1 MMNGFGRAGVGLS
14 MGLIFLMVI
23 LDTQGTAAAFTA
35 PKVEY
40 SADQYMGDGKQMVKS
55 RVYQASEKSRME
67 FEEGGGQ
74 QAIITR
80 LDRKVIWTLII
91 PEKMYMEH
99 PMGKEEK
106 TRDVRQCSAVSTRDV
121 GKEEVNGISATVS
134 EVEAT
139 CPDGSGF
146 SGKVWTSPDGIM
158 VKMDAVS
165 KGAGKKNGQRVVMEV
180 KNLKIGKQD
189 PALFELP
196 PGFSKLAMPTGMP
209 SMQDIQPKE
218 TKTEPPQQAK
228 PQTPPPPTGM
238 DYTAQRREKEK
249 TVLDKA
255 VDTKDKV
262 KRLFN
267 W

>member
-1 MMNGFGRAGVGLS
+1 MKGVGRV
-14 MGLIFLMVI
+14 GIGVVFLICLWVF
-23 LDTQGTAAAFTA
+23 GGAEAGATAFMM

-40 SADQYMGDGKQMVKS
+40 SADQYIGDGEQMMKS
-55 RVYQASEKSRME
+55 RIYQASGKARME
-67 FEEGGGQ
+67 LEEGGGQ

-80 LDRKVIWTLII
+80 LDRKLIWTLMI
-91 PEKMYMEH
+91 PEKMYMEM

-106 TRDVRQCSAVSTRDV
+106 TRDVRQCSAVSMKEG

-134 EVEAT
+134 EVEAA

-146 SGKVWTSPDGIM
+146 SGKVWTTRDGIL

-165 KGAGKKNGQRVVMEV
+165 KGAGKEKGQRVVMEV
-180 KNLKIGKQD
+180 KNLMIGKQD

-196 PGFSKLAMPTGMP
+196 PDFSKLPVPTGMP
-209 SMQDIQPKE
+209 SLQDFQPKE
-218 TKTEPPQQAK
+218 TKEEPPAQAQTS
-228 PQTPPPPTGM
+228 PQTTGM
-238 DYTAQRREKEK
+238 AYTAQRREKEK

>member
-1 MMNGFGRAGVGLS
+1 MRGVVRGGVWLS
-14 MGLIFLMVI
+14 MFLMYLMFFGVS
-23 LDTQGTAAAFTA
+23 QGIATGFMT

-40 SADQYMGDGKQMVKS
+40 SADQYIGDGKQMVKS
-55 RVYQASEKSRME
+55 RIFQASEKTRME

-80 LDRKVIWTLII
+80 MDRKVIWTLMI
-91 PEKMYMEH
+91 PEKMYMEI
-99 PMGKEEK
+99 PMGEEEK
-106 TRDVRQCSAVSTRDV
+106 TRDVRQCSAVSAKEV
-121 GKEEVNGISATVS
+121 GKEAVNGISATVS

-146 SGKVWTSPDGIM
+146 SGKVWTTRDGIL

-165 KGAGKKNGQRVVMEV
+165 KAAGKEREQRVVMEV
-180 KNLKIGKQD
+180 KNLKIGKQN
-189 PALFELP
+189 PSLFELP
-196 PGFSKLAMPTGMP
+196 EGFSKISMPMRMP
-209 SMQDIQPKE
+209 SLQDFQPKE
-218 TKTEPPQQAK
+218 TKKEPPAQAQ
-228 PQTPPPPTGM
+228 PQPTGM
-238 DYTAQRREKEK
+238 DYTAQAREKEK

-262 KRLFN
+262 KRLLR

>member
-1 MMNGFGRAGVGLS
+1 M
-14 MGLIFLMVI
+14 
-23 LDTQGTAAAFTA
+23 

-40 SADQYMGDGKQMVKS
+40 SADQYMGDGEQMMKS
-55 RVYQASEKSRME
+55 RIYQASNKSRME
-67 FEEGGGQ
+67 LEEGGGQ

-80 LDRKVIWTLII
+80 LDRKVVWTLLI
-91 PEKMYMEH
+91 PEKMYMEM

-106 TRDVRQCSAVSTRDV
+106 TRDVRQCSAVSTKDV

-134 EVEAT
+134 DVEAT

-146 SGKVWTSPDGIM
+146 SGKVWTTGDGIL

-165 KGAGKKNGQRVVMEV
+165 KGAGKEKGQRVLMEV

-196 PGFSKLAMPTGMP
+196 AGFAKLSVPTGMP
-209 SMQDIQPKE
+209 SLQDLQPKE
-218 TKTEPPQQAK
+218 TKKEPPAQA
-228 PQTPPPPTGM
+228 QTPPQPTGI
-238 DYTAQRREKEK
+238 DYTAQRREKDK

>member
-1 MMNGFGRAGVGLS
+1 MKGVGQVGVGVV
-14 MGLIFLMVI
+14 MFLISLWVN
-23 LDTQGTAAAFTA
+23 GAAEANAAGFMM

-40 SADQYMGDGKQMVKS
+40 SADQYMGDGEQMMKS
-55 RVYQASEKSRME
+55 RIYQASGKARME
-67 FEEGGGQ
+67 LEEGGGQ

-80 LDRKVIWTLII
+80 LDRKVIWTLMI
-91 PEKMYMEH
+91 PEKMYMEM

-106 TRDVRQCSAVSTRDV
+106 TRDVRQCSAVSTKDV
-121 GKEEVNGISATVS
+121 GKEEVNGIPATVS

-146 SGKVWTSPDGIM
+146 SGKVWTTRDGIM

-165 KGAGKKNGQRVVMEV
+165 KGAGKEKGQRLVMEV
-180 KNLKIGKQD
+180 KNLKIGTQN

-196 PGFSKLAMPTGMP
+196 EGYSKLSMPTGMP
-209 SMQDIQPKE
+209 SLQDYQPKE
-218 TKTEPPQQAK
+218 TKKEPPAQAQ
-228 PQTPPPPTGM
+228 PQPTGM

>member
-1 MMNGFGRAGVGLS
+1 MNGFGRAGVGLCI
-14 MGLIFLMVI
+14 GLISLMVFET
-23 LDTQGTAAAFTA
+23 TQGVAATFTT

-40 SADQYMGDGKQMVKS
+40 SADQYMGDGEQMVKS
-55 RVYQASEKSRME
+55 RVYQASGKIRME

-80 LDRKVIWTLII
+80 PDLKVMWTLMI
-91 PEKMYMEH
+91 PEKMYMEIS
-99 PMGKEEK
+99 MGKEEK
-106 TRDVRQCSAVSTRDV
+106 TRDVRQCSPVSTKDV

-146 SGKVWTSPDGIM
+146 SGKVWTTRDGIM

-165 KGAGKKNGQRVVMEV
+165 KGAGKKQGQRVVMEV
-180 KNLKIGKQD
+180 KNLKIGKQEQ
-189 PALFELP
+189 ALFELP
-196 PGFSKLAMPTGMP
+196 PDFAKLAMPTGMP
-209 SMQDIQPKE
+209 SLKDFEPKE
-218 TKTEPPQQAK
+218 TKKEPTPKAEPK
-228 PQTPPPPTGM
+228 PQPTGM
-238 DYTAQRREKEK
+238 DYTTQQREKEK
-249 TVLDKA
+249 SVLDTA
-255 VDTKDKV
+255 VDTKDKI

>member
-1 MMNGFGRAGVGLS
+1 MKWDGRVGVG
-14 MGLIFLMVI
+14 MAMFLISLGVF
-23 LDTQGTAAAFTA
+23 GGKEARAAGFMM

-40 SADQYMGDGKQMVKS
+40 SADQYMGDGEQMLKS
-55 RVYQASEKSRME
+55 RIYQASGKARME
-67 FEEGGGQ
+67 LEEGGGQ

-80 LDRKVIWTLII
+80 FDRKVVWTLMI
-91 PEKMYMEH
+91 PEKMYMEM

-106 TRDVRQCSAVSTRDV
+106 TRDVRQCSAVSTKDV
-121 GKEEVNGISATVS
+121 GKEEVNGISAMIS

-146 SGKVWTSPDGIM
+146 SGKVWNTTDGIM

-165 KGAGKKNGQRVVMEV
+165 KGAGKEKGQRVVMEV

-196 PGFSKLAMPTGMP
+196 PDFSKLSVPTGMP
-209 SMQDIQPKE
+209 SLQDFQPKE
-218 TKTEPPQQAK
+218 TIKEPPAQA
-228 PQTPPPPTGM
+228 QTPPQPTGM